1 MNRPSNMRAQ
11 QQPIFADALAWHM
24 LSAEQALEWLG
35 VIVSEWPS
43 AAPLATCGQACRFL
57 EQARRRRLTRHK
69 HFGLTL
75 QRLLVLAP
83 LQPLI
88 HRGGHRG
95 KVFRQRLKYADASMK
110 RDSHLAPD
118 PLNLGGLR
126 YEAAVFVQ

>member
-1 MNRPSNMRAQ
+1 MNRPSNMPAQ
-11 QQPIFADALAWHM
+11 RQPIFADVLAWHM

-83 LQPLI
+83 LPPSYI
-88 HRGGHRG
+88 EEATGAKFSANASNTPMHR
-95 KVFRQRLKYADASMK
+95 
-110 RDSHLAPD
+110 
-118 PLNLGGLR
+118 
-126 YEAAVFVQ
+126 